1 MKYKIRKIVLNNF
14 KCIKDEKI
22 VNFNSDS
29 LIVLTGPNGYGKTT
43 IFDALEIIFAGCVSR
58 IKEVSKTSKENKQG
72 NLLLNNI
79 YKDGFIGVELINE
92 KEEFVTLITKI
103 DHKVSNE
110 KKLKDS
116 FKQYYFKNNMEHAL
130 SELDRSKPKSKIKYM
145 ELLYNELGIK
155 SEHYNN
161 AYYISQE
168 ETFSYLSK
176 TEGQKGELFT
186 KLMDINDE
194 KEILEIFENLS
205 SKKIGDSFYKKAE
218 KIEKEIIEEYDNL
231 KKTYEE
237 KPYLRLFKE
246 IEIEWDKEDCEINS
260 KKPIDEINKIQV
272 FIDYYSDFKSHEKNK
287 KPKGYLENTEILDTV
302 TNVWAYINENGIDF
316 KAIKDKIDTYNDYQV
331 VDDFKNKIDKKHISE
346 VVKQVDLNKIKEIL
360 SFDFSIEDL
369 NTKIDD
375 YNISKKESDENVK
388 VLNNIRNA
396 RAKIVNEIEKK
407 EYDSSDCPVCGH
419 TYEDKDTLIKALNIY
434 TEKIDELLKE
444 KSNKLVELSKEIDT
458 FIAPIIEKINNYI
471 ISNKDSVI
479 SKETKEKL
487 DTALKIEKQLDEFI
501 NWLKENKVFELLNIN
516 LSQQE
521 GEINKKI
528 AFENIIKKQITPL
541 EHTDFNLKFK
551 ENDFERIY
559 KTYFKEDSENK
570 DLVTILENTTLLKSK
585 ESYLLFKY
593 DKYNKEKVIKPRIK
607 ELVEKAAKYRFLY
620 NKSEQIKKLYSNT
633 ISEFTRTVIE
643 KIEVPLCLYCSKI
656 LQNYQ
661 RGLGVFII
669 ADNDCKKVIFVPDIN
684 QTDHD
689 IVNTFSSGQLTAFVI
704 SFLLVLNKANQ
715 RNTVEFLPIMIDD
728 PVQTMDDIN
737 YISLINI
744 LKSNFSQKQIIMST
758 HEEDKANY
766 IRYKYIKA
774 GLKSEEINVKDEF
787 NN

>member
-14 KCIKDEKI
+14 KCIKDKKI

-43 IFDALEIIFAGCVSR
+43 IFDALEIIFAGNVSR
-58 IKEVSKTSKENKQG
+58 IKEVSNNSNKNKKG
-72 NLLLNNI
+72 NLLLNNTDI
-79 YKDGFIGVELINE
+79 DGFVGVELINDN
-92 KEEFVTLITKI
+92 EEFVTLITTI

-116 FKQYYFKNNMEHAL
+116 FKQYYFNDNIKKAL
-130 SELDRSKPKSKIKYM
+130 SKLESSKPKSKNKYM
-145 ELLYNELGIK
+145 EFLYTELGIK
-155 SEHYNN
+155 TEHYNN

-176 TEGQKGELFT
+176 TEGKKGELFT
-186 KLMDINDE
+186 KLMDIDDD
-194 KEILEIFENLS
+194 KKILEILEKLS
-205 SKKIGDSFYKKAE
+205 SKKIGNSFYKKAE
-218 KIEKEIIEEYDNL
+218 ETEENIKKEYEKL
-231 KKTYEE
+231 KETYEE

-246 IEIEWDKEDCEINS
+246 IEIEWDKEDCEINT

-272 FIDYYSDFKSHEKNK
+272 FIDYYSDFKSNERNK

-316 KAIKDKIDTYNDYQV
+316 KAIKDKINTYNDYQV
-331 VDDFKNKIDKKHISE
+331 VYDFKNKIDKKHISE
-346 VVKQVDLNKIKEIL
+346 VIKQVDLNKIKEIL
-360 SFDFSIEDL
+360 SCDFSIEDL
-369 NTKIDD
+369 NAKIDD
-375 YNISKKESDENVK
+375 YNISKKESDENVQ
-388 VLNNIRNA
+388 VLNNIKNA
-396 RAKIVNEIEKK
+396 RTKIVKEIEKK
-407 EYDSSDCPVCGH
+407 EYESSDCPVCGQ
-419 TYEDKDTLIKALNIY
+419 TYEDKDTLKKALDIY
-434 TEKIDELLKE
+434 KEKLDGLLK
-444 KSNKLVELSKEIDT
+444 KKYSKLVELSKEIDT
-458 FIAPIIEKINNYI
+458 LIDPIIEKINNYI
-471 ISNKDSVI
+471 TSNKNSVI

-656 LQNYQ
+656 LLNYQ
-661 RGLGVFII
+661 WGLGVFIKT
-669 ADNDCKKVIFVPDIN
+669 DEDCKQVQFLPDIN
-684 QTDHD
+684 KTDHD
-689 IVNTFSSGQLTAFVI
+689 IVNIFSSGQLTAFVI
-704 SFLLVLNKANQ
+704 SFLLVLNRAN
-715 RNTVEFLPIMIDD
+715 RRKNVEFLPIMIDD